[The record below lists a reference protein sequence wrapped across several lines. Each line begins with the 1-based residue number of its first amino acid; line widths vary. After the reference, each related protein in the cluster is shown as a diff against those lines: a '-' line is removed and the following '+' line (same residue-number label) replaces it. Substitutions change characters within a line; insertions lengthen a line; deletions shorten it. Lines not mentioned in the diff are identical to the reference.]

1 MTNDGASRY
10 FFPGSARALACRFRR
25 LAEMVLLSNQEC
37 RWRGANDSTRGRVRS
52 PRLESQRPRPTRRFE
67 VEDFVKQNQRRRS
80 PLGAQGRALCFGA
93 NIGRFFLWWQPCRLH
108 PLIASDTPGLYRP
121 NEGDGAS
128 TERRG
133 YSIKLACDTFRLAQP
148 RFLRFVLLALLAP
161 RPGRGFPSSKSTVQF
176 LPGFLMS
183 KRARSR
189 HLAAV

>member
-1 MTNDGASRY
+1 MTNAGASRY
-10 FFPGSARALACRFRR
+10 PFPGSARALACSFRR

-108 PLIASDTPGLYRP
+108 PLIASDTPASTGQK
-121 NEGDGAS
+121 GDGAS

-133 YSIKLACDTFRLAQP
+133 YSIKLACDNFRLTQP
-148 RFLRFVLLALLAP
+148 RFLRSVLLALLAP
-161 RPGRGFPSSKSTVQF
+161 RPERGFPSSKSTARF
-176 LPGFLMS
+176 LPNFLMS
-183 KRARSR
+183 KRTRSH
-189 HLAAV
+189 HLAAA